1 MTLRKLASFLNFSPA
16 SAEKK
21 LRLQAIEF
29 ARPIPR
35 ARTGRLFG
43 TIARADL
50 AELVRLLPILRFR
63 QVESGAATT
72 EPHGKVK
79 KLFSTACHS
88 GAPAP
93 MSKTVC

>member
-16 SAEKK
+16 SAEK
-21 LRLQAIEF
+21 LEAARLLKF

-43 TIARADL
+43 AIAAADL
-50 AELVRLLPILRFR
+50 AELVRLPPILRFR

-72 EPHGKVK
+72 EPHGKMK

-93 MSKTVC
+93 TSKTVC